1 MGSEMCIRDSLNV
14 YPLKSQTSELSN
26 EVLYIL
32 VAQGGAKLEAL
43 KVRPG
48 RVSNPGLP
56 KTGDFNT

>member
-1 MGSEMCIRDSLNV
+1 MNV

-48 RVSNPGLP
+48 GGVSNPDLP
-56 KTGDFNT
+56 KTVDFNT